1 MKYIT
6 DPTQNYITKYLMF
19 CTLILLCNKNLRYS
33 NFIALSNIQILK
45 RIQFEAKFYKIYTP
59 NFSTQK
65 INAIHGSFGCFHLL

>member
-45 RIQFEAKFYKIYTP
+45 RIQFEAEFYKIYTP

-65 INAIHGSFGCFHLL
+65 INAIHESFGCFHLL

>member
-1 MKYIT
+1 
-6 DPTQNYITKYLMF
+6 MF

-33 NFIALSNIQILK
+33 NLIALSNIQILK
-45 RIQFEAKFYKIYTP
+45 RIQFEAEFYKIYTP

>member
-1 MKYIT
+1 M
-6 DPTQNYITKYLMF
+6 
-19 CTLILLCNKNLRYS
+19 LCNKNLRYS

-65 INAIHGSFGCFHLL
+65 INAIHGSFGRFHLL